1 MTEHDIQRIRDGRT
15 LSDDNGRGGN
25 PLMWAFLAVFVCVAA
40 LVLAALV
47 LA

>member
-15 LSDDNGRGGN
+15 LSDDSGRAGN
-25 PLMWAFLAVFVCVAA
+25 PLMWAFLAVFVCGAV
-40 LVLAALV
+40 LLLAALV